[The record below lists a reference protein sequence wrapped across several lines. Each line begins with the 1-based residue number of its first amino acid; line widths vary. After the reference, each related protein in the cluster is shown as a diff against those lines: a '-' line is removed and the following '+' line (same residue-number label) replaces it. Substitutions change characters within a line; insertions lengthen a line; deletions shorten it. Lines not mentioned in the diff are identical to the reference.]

1 MSYEFVLIDNPRPMV
16 RRITLN
22 RPDKRNALNNQLRTE
37 ILQAV
42 EEAER
47 DAEIRVSIIRGAGG
61 CFPPATISA

>member
-1 MSYEFVLIDNPRPMV
+1 MV